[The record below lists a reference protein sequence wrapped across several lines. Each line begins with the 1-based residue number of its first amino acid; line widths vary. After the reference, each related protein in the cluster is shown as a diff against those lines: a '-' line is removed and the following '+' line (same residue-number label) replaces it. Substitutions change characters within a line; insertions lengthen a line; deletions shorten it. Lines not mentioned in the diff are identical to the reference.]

1 MKIFRWLLIAG
12 AMLAAPAV
20 IAQAKVEL
28 EFPSWQAEEPGLDK
42 FWREAVKAFEA
53 SHPNVHINLYQ
64 VPFKEYIDKLTVRFA
79 SNNPPQIVQLPTRNL
94 PSFASQ
100 GWLSPLDDMIAKT
113 DIKATYTS
121 MSEEMVWDNKTVGV
135 LLLAYGMMF
144 YYNDQILQ
152 DAGVKVPTSQA
163 ELLKAIQATT
173 NAGKG
178 VFGWAATTN
187 EHPNVYVDWA
197 SWATGE
203 GVSFYKNGQYN
214 FTDPAVVA
222 SIDRFRQAV
231 KNAPKG
237 VSTESARQLF
247 IDGKIAMMRDGPWF
261 TASLKNASDPV
272 RSHLKVGL
280 LPFANNPGG
289 TSNSIHIPAK
299 IDAERKQLVWEFIQ
313 MISTP
318 EWQSKYALL
327 TEAPAPRRNAV
338 SEKDLAANPNLALAM
353 KSAATAKNIFPDVPA
368 ARTNYNQI
376 AKLVSEAGVRM
387 INSDKPTDAIL
398 KDLQSE
404 LERRAPLK

>member
-1 MKIFRWLLIAG
+1 MNTIRWLLIAG
-12 AMLAAPAV
+12 ALAVAPNV
-20 IAQAKVEL
+20 FAQAKVEL
-28 EFPSWQAEEPGLDK
+28 EFPSWQAEEPGVDK
-42 FWREAVKAFEA
+42 FWKESIAAFEA
-53 SHPNVHINLYQ
+53 SHPNVHINFYQ

-100 GWLSPLDDMIAKT
+100 GWLAPLDDMIAKT

-121 MSEEMVWDNKTVGV
+121 MSEEMVWDNHTVGL

-144 YYNDQILQ
+144 YYNDQMLQ
-152 DAGVKVPTSQA
+152 DAGVKVPTTEA

-178 VFGWAATTN
+178 QFGWGATTN

-222 SIDRFRQAV
+222 AVDRFRQAA
-231 KNAPKG
+231 KNSPKG
-237 VSTESARQLF
+237 VSTESMRQLF
-247 IDGKIAMMRDGPWF
+247 LDGKIAMMRDGPWF
-261 TASLKNASDPV
+261 ATSLKNASEPT
-272 RSHLKVGL
+272 RGHLKMGL

-299 IDAERKQLVWEFIQ
+299 IDPERKQLVWQYLQ
-313 MISTP
+313 MISTQ
-318 EWQSKYALL
+318 EWQAKFALI
-327 TEAPAPRRNAV
+327 TQSPSPRRNSV
-338 SEKDLAANPNLALAM
+338 SEKDLASNPNLALAM
-353 KSAATAKNIFPDVPA
+353 KSAATAKNLFPEAPA

-376 AKLVSEAGVRM
+376 AKLVSEAGIRL

-398 KDLQSE
+398 KDLQSD